1 MLNLKRFDPS
11 LQPNLRQSP
20 RPLRQ
25 WKGTAIGASPTT
37 RLLIRNARGLSIGA
51 IAALFLAFSGA
62 FGTEG
67 APFGLRLAYWAGL
80 MIGGSAMGA
89 ITISLIQRFE
99 ILETRP
105 WLQGVLIVAIL
116 TGPITL
122 MVFVASKSL
131 LPMPDE
137 TTVTILTYLPQV
149 LTITIAMTVLNYA
162 TERREQTTSA
172 TEGRTETV
180 RFLSRFPV
188 KLKGATLLAVE
199 AEDHYLRLH
208 TDKGSDLILM
218 RLADA
223 IGELD
228 GIEGARTHRSWWVAK
243 AGIVDVARSDGRAT
257 LTLKDGTR
265 VPVSR
270 SYASGLREA
279 GWF

>member
-1 MLNLKRFDPS
+1 M
-11 LQPNLRQSP
+11 QPDLRQSP
-20 RPLRQ
+20 PPLRQ
-25 WKGTAIGASPTT
+25 REGTAIGASPTV
-37 RLLIRNARGLSIGA
+37 RLLLRNARGLGIGA
-51 IAALFLAFSGA
+51 IAALFLSFSGA
-62 FGTEG
+62 FGTDG
-67 APFGLRLAYWAGL
+67 APVALRLAYWAGL

-89 ITISLIQRFE
+89 VTISLIQRFE

-105 WLQGVLIVAIL
+105 LRQGLLIVAII
-116 TGPITL
+116 TGPIDL
-122 MVFVASKSL
+122 MVFYASTTL
-131 LPMPDE
+131 FGEPGQ
-137 TTVTILTYLPQV
+137 TVTFWTYLPQV
-149 LTITIAMTVLNYA
+149 LIITMAMTALNYA
-162 TERREQTTSA
+162 TEQRQQTTSS
-172 TEGRTETV
+172 TEGQTETV
-180 RFLSRFPV
+180 RFLSRFPA

-208 TDKGSDLILM
+208 TDRGSDLILM

-243 AGIVDVARSDGRAT
+243 AGIVEAARGDGRAT

>member
-1 MLNLKRFDPS
+1 V
-11 LQPNLRQSP
+11 QPDLRQSP

-25 WKGTAIGASPTT
+25 WKDAAIGASPTT
-37 RLLIRNARGLSIGA
+37 GLLIRNARGLGIGA
-51 IAALFLAFSGA
+51 IAALFLSFSGA
-62 FGTEG
+62 FGTDG
-67 APFGLRLAYWAGL
+67 APFAQRLAYWAGL

-89 ITISLIQRFE
+89 VTISLIQRFE

-105 WLQGVLIVAIL
+105 WLQGLLIVAII
-116 TGPITL
+116 TGPINL
-122 MVFVASKSL
+122 MVYFASTVMFPSSS
-131 LPMPDE
+131 E
-137 TTVTILTYLPQV
+137 TVTFLTYLPQV
-149 LTITIAMTVLNYA
+149 LIITIAMTALNYA
-162 TERREQTTSA
+162 TEQRQQTTSS
-172 TEGRTETV
+172 TKGQTETV
-180 RFLSRFPV
+180 RFLNRFPA

-223 IGELD
+223 IGELE

-243 AGIVDVARSDGRAT
+243 AGIVEAARGDGRAT
-257 LTLKDGTR
+257 LTLKDGTK

-270 SYASGLREA
+270 SYAAGLREA

>member
-1 MLNLKRFDPS
+1 M
-11 LQPNLRQSP
+11 QPDLRQSP

-25 WKGTAIGASPTT
+25 WTDAAIGASPTT
-37 RLLIRNARGLSIGA
+37 GLLIRNARGLGIGA
-51 IAALFLAFSGA
+51 IAALFLSFSGA

-67 APFGLRLAYWAGL
+67 APFAQRLFYWAGL

-89 ITISLIQRFE
+89 VTISLIQRFE

-105 WLQGVLIVAIL
+105 WLQGLLIVAII

-122 MVFVASKSL
+122 MVFFASTSL
-131 LPMPDE
+131 LPTPGE
-137 TTVTILTYLPQV
+137 TTVTLLTYLPQV
-149 LTITIAMTVLNYA
+149 LIITIAMTALNYA
-162 TERREQTTSA
+162 TEQRQQTTSS
-172 TEGRTETV
+172 TEGQTETV
-180 RFLSRFPV
+180 RFLGRFPTR
-188 KLKGATLLAVE
+188 LKGATLLALE

-223 IGELD
+223 IGELE

-243 AGIVDVARSDGRAT
+243 AGIVEAARGDGRAT
-257 LTLKDGTR
+257 LTLKGGTK

-270 SYASGLREA
+270 SYAAGLREA

>member
-1 MLNLKRFDPS
+1 M
-11 LQPNLRQSP
+11 QPDLRQSP
-20 RPLRQ
+20 RSFRE
-25 WKGTAIGASPTT
+25 WTDSAIGASSTT
-37 RLLIRNARGLSIGA
+37 GLLIRNARGLGIGA
-51 IAALFLAFSGA
+51 IAALFLSFSGA
-62 FGTEG
+62 FGTDG
-67 APFGLRLAYWAGL
+67 APFEQRLVYWAGL

-105 WLQGVLIVAIL
+105 WLQGLLIVAIL
-116 TGPITL
+116 TGPIDL
-122 MVFVASKSL
+122 MVFFASTSL

-137 TTVTILTYLPQV
+137 TTVTLLTYLPQV
-149 LTITIAMTVLNYA
+149 LTITIAMTALNYA
-162 TERREQTTSA
+162 TERREQTTSS
-172 TEGRTETV
+172 TEAPAETV
-180 RFLSRFPV
+180 RFLSRIPP
-188 KLKGATLLAVE
+188 KLKGATLLAIE

-208 TDKGSDLILM
+208 TEKGSDLILM

-223 IGELD
+223 IGELE

-243 AGIVDVARSDGRAT
+243 AGIVEAARSDGRAT

-270 SYASGLREA
+270 SYAAGLREA